1 MSDSKRWRGG
11 EKEIR
16 PRVEEDFL
24 DPDDPNYIP
33 TPAEY
38 EAMKKKQQE
47 EKEKKDEEKA
57 SNA

>member
-11 EKEIR
+11 EREIK

-38 EAMKKKQQE
+38 EVMKKNKE
-47 EKEKKDEEKA
+47 EAEKDAEKEKV

>member
-11 EKEIR
+11 EREIK
-16 PRVEEDFL
+16 PRVEENFL

-38 EAMKKKQQE
+38 EVMKKKNKE
-47 EKEKKDEEKA
+47 EAEKEKV